1 VSVGNMGMFPTR
13 PFLGEPGSGDT
24 GLSYNYGTG
33 RRSAVAKFDKFIFAV
48 DPEETTM
55 VVSDGQRWLYQ
66 LLFNNDSGV
75 KGS

>member
-1 VSVGNMGMFPTR
+1 
-13 PFLGEPGSGDT
+13 
-24 GLSYNYGTG
+24 
-33 RRSAVAKFDKFIFAV
+33 VAKFDKFIFAV